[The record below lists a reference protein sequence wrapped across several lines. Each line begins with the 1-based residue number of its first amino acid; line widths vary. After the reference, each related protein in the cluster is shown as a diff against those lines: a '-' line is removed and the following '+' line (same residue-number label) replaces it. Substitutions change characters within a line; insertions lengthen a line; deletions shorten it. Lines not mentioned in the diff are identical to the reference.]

1 MKPNKSLRILATS
14 IATFI
19 AAQSVHG
26 ANVTWNVAGAG
37 TWDAATANWIGGNPD
52 PNLFV
57 NGDDATFNNAAGGVI
72 TVSASI
78 APSST
83 TVSATT
89 GTYTF
94 QTNGI
99 TSGTLTKVNNGV
111 LTLNVA
117 NTHSGLTDV
126 RGGILNYGTANA
138 LGTGNILIGPR
149 SADVGYARLDIGVNS
164 DTVGT
169 VTVDGEG
176 RLIGT
181 TGVLT
186 STGSFEMKRGF
197 ASAILSGSGIN
208 LNKTTGGLFVL
219 TNANTYTGTT
229 TVSKGVLRLS
239 NASALSGGILNT
251 GGTSALTINGG
262 TVELTSASGD
272 FLRNLGAG
280 SDQFRITGGVSGFS
294 ANGAARIVTVNNDA
308 NQELVWGS
316 SDFNPSTLV
325 LNDSTANNT
334 LTLTN
339 KIDLNGASRTVGSFI
354 ATTGVSLAT
363 MSGVIRNSAGTAAG
377 IEKVG
382 VGWVSLNG
390 INTYDGATNVN
401 RGVLQ
406 IQNADALGSTAA
418 GTVVSSGA
426 SLHILNNIT
435 TAAEALTINGTGV
448 VDGYNNIPTEM
459 SGFVIIGGQGTTTL
473 NNAGALRSISGN
485 NIYSGAVTLGS
496 KSKISS
502 DTAANTLTLSGGVTG
517 TDTDLIVGGVGDT
530 TITAITTGTGS
541 LTTHANATTQGTLNL
556 TGASTYTGATN
567 IRGNI
572 INLTGSLNGSTG
584 TALNFIGQGTFKVT
598 DTSQNMGALNVYY
611 GDATVRSSRT
621 GAGTLTQTFPS
632 FVAPDH
638 GGGRGVTFIT
648 DGGTIGTDNK
658 ITFTAAP
665 ATGFMGKNVFA
676 NSVTGVTSGDRYAAY
691 DAGGFVRAYGSG
703 DADYLDAPTNSTIG
717 ASDNSKNVDLSTGNI
732 TAQITASAN
741 TITMRNNSIAMT
753 GTSAVLST
761 NGLLSSGSAGATI
774 GGGTTPRL
782 QAEGAGGELVVR
794 VNGSTDLLTISSI
807 IQNNTSSSRLTK
819 LGAGTLS
826 ITTAV
831 TYTGRTHIAG
841 GTLKATPNLI
851 LATSKDVVVDSAIW
865 DANGGQAISLGTA
878 ANPSNNSIIVRNGG
892 AIKSVGTIEFATDA
906 AASNNSIT
914 ITGIGTRI
922 ESSGNNTALFMRLGD
937 NNTLTIADGAHL
949 RLNGGNGTT
958 NSKIGESLGADGNSL
973 VVTGAGSTFSHSGQR
988 LVIGN
993 LGGTMA
999 SPNTMLISDGGQV
1012 ITRVSHIGGEST
1024 GVASGSYNK
1033 VTVTGANSLWSMTE
1047 TMTVGAG
1054 ISTNNGLLISNGGT
1068 VFTKSRSDRSG
1079 AERPFYV
1086 GFSAGSNANYIT
1098 ITGAGSKLVADNGNS
1113 NIGTTTGLTTS
1124 FIGVDAA
1131 SNDNV
1136 VNVQDGGL
1144 LNVNGR
1150 LELGG
1155 INSALNL
1162 GDGTAKSYASLQD
1175 VVFNTASGRVNVNNG
1190 EFKFNRDSTAV
1201 SGLGE
1206 FALLG
1211 DAFVKTDF
1219 TNSIAVAVTGV
1230 GNFSKQGTGTLTL
1243 SSVANSYVGDTRV
1256 NTGTL
1261 SISSGYLDDSSDV
1274 YVESGSIF
1282 NLNFAGSDT
1291 IDALSLDGNIMAAGD
1306 WGSTASGAT
1315 NINDT
1320 YFSGT
1325 GILTVGSTMV
1335 PEPGA
1340 AVSLL
1345 GGLGILLGLRRR
1357 RS

>member
-14 IATFI
+14 IASFL
-19 AAQSVHG
+19 AAQSAHS

-37 TWDAATANWIGGNPD
+37 TWDTTTANWIGGNPD

-57 NGDDATFNNAAGGVI
+57 NGDDALFNNTAGGII
-72 TVSASI
+72 TVSAAI

-83 TVSATT
+83 TVSATS

-99 TSGTLTKVNNGV
+99 TSGTLTKVNGGT
-111 LTLNVA
+111 LTLTAA

-126 RGGILNYGTANA
+126 GGGILNLSTANA
-138 LGTGNILIGPR
+138 LGTGPILIGPR

-176 RLIGT
+176 RLIGS

-239 NASALSGGILNT
+239 NASALPGGILNT
-251 GGTSALTINGG
+251 GGTSGLTINGG
-262 TVELTSASGD
+262 TVELANGD
-272 FLRNLGAG
+272 FQRNIGTG
-280 SDQFRITGGVSGFS
+280 SSQFQITGGVSGFS
-294 ANGAARIVTVNNDA
+294 ANGAGRTVTVNNDA
-308 NQELVWGS
+308 NLELAWGS
-316 SDFNPSTLV
+316 STFNPSTLV

-334 LTLTN
+334 LNLTN
-339 KIDLNGASRTVGSFI
+339 KIDLNGASRTVGSYI
-354 ATTGVSLAT
+354 ATTGASLAT
-363 MSGVIRNSAGTAAG
+363 MSGVIRNSGGSAAG

-390 INTYDGATNVN
+390 ANTYDGATNVN

-426 SLHILNNIT
+426 SLHILNTIT
-435 TAAEALTINGTGV
+435 TTAEALTINGTGV

-459 SGFVIIGGQGTTTL
+459 SGFVVIGGQGTSTL
-473 NNAGALRSISGN
+473 NNAGALRNISGN
-485 NIYSGAVTLGS
+485 NTYSGVVTLGS
-496 KSKISS
+496 TSKIAS
-502 DTAANTLTLSGGVTG
+502 DTAGTTLTLSGGVTG
-517 TDTDLIVGGVGDT
+517 SNTNLIVGGVGNT
-530 TITAITTGTGS
+530 TISAITTGSGS

-584 TALNFIGQGTFKVT
+584 TALNFTGEGTFNVT
-598 DTSQNMGALNVYY
+598 DVSQNMGALTTSN
-611 GDATVRSSRT
+611 GDATVKSTRT
-621 GAGTLTQTFPS
+621 TGTIAQTFTS
-632 FVAPDH
+632 LNASAA
-638 GGGRGVTFIT
+638 GVTRSFIT
-648 DGGTIGTDNK
+648 TGGTIGTENK
-658 ITFTAAP
+658 IVLSGQS
-665 ATGFMGKNVFA
+665 TGFMGTRTFA
-676 NSVTGVTSGDRYAAY
+676 NSASGVTSADRYAFY
-691 DAGGFVRAYGSG
+691 DAGGFVRAYSSS
-703 DADYLDAPTNSTIG
+703 DANYLDAPTGSTIG
-717 ASDNSKNVDLSTGNI
+717 ASDSTKNVDLSTGNI

-741 TITMRNNSIAMT
+741 TITMRGNNIAMT

-761 NGLLSSGSAGATI
+761 DGLLSSGSAAATI

-782 QAEGAGGELVVR
+782 QPATAGGELVVR

-807 IQNNTSSSRLTK
+807 IQNNTSASALTK
-819 LGAGTLS
+819 SGAGTLS
-826 ITTAV
+826 ITTAA
-831 TYTGRTHIAG
+831 THTGTTTIAG
-841 GTLKATPNLI
+841 GTLKATPSLI
-851 LATSKDVVVDSAIW
+851 INSSKSVIVDSASW
-865 DANGGQAISLGTA
+865 DANGGQAITLGNAT
-878 ANPSNNSIIVRNGG
+878 NPSNNSIIVRNGG
-892 AIKSVGTIEFATDA
+892 AIKSVGTIEFGTDA

-914 ITGIGTRI
+914 ITGIGSRI

-958 NSKIGESLGADGNSL
+958 NSKIGESLGSDGNSL
-973 VVTGAGSTFSHSGQR
+973 VVTGAGSHFSHSGQR
-988 LVIGN
+988 LIIGA

-999 SPNTMLISDGGQV
+999 SPNTMMVSDGGQV
-1012 ITRVSHIGGEST
+1012 TSRVGHIGGEST
-1024 GVASGSYNK
+1024 GTASGSYNK

-1054 ISTNNGLLISNGGT
+1054 IGTNNGLLISNGGT
-1068 VFTKSRSDRSG
+1068 VFTKSRSDRTG

-1086 GFSAGSNANYIT
+1086 GGSAGSNNHYIT

-1113 NIGTTTGLTTS
+1113 AIGTTTGLTTS
-1124 FIGVDAA
+1124 VIGLDAA
-1131 SNDNV
+1131 ANDNA

-1155 INSALNL
+1155 VNSALNL

-1175 VVFNTASGRVNVNNG
+1175 VVFNTSSGRVNVNNG
-1190 EFKFNRDSTAV
+1190 EFKFNRDGTAV

-1219 TNSIAVAVTGV
+1219 ANSIAVAVTGA
-1230 GNFSKQGTGTLTL
+1230 GNITKQGTGTLTL
-1243 SSVANSYVGDTRV
+1243 SSGLNSYVGETRV
-1256 NTGTL
+1256 NQGTL
-1261 SISSGYLDDSSDV
+1261 SISSGYLDDTSDV
-1274 YVESGSIF
+1274 FVEGGALF
-1282 NLNFAGSDT
+1282 NLNFVGSDT
-1291 IDALSLDGNIMAAGD
+1291 IDALSLGGVIVAPGD

-1325 GILTVGSTMV
+1325 GILTVTGTMV

-1345 GGLGILLGLRRR
+1345 GGLGMLLGLRRR

>member
-1 MKPNKSLRILATS
+1 MKPSKTLRILTTS
-14 IATFI
+14 IAAFI
-19 AAQSVHG
+19 AAQSAHS

-57 NGDDATFNNAAGGVI
+57 NGDDATFNNAAGGAI

-83 TVSATT
+83 TVSATG

-99 TSGTLTKVNNGV
+99 TSGTLTKVNGGT
-111 LTLNVA
+111 LTLTA
-117 NTHSGLTDV
+117 ASTHAGLTDV
-126 RGGILNYGTANA
+126 RGGILNLSTANA
-138 LGTGNILIGPR
+138 LGTGPILIGPR
-149 SADVGYARLDIGVNS
+149 SADVGYARLDIGANS

-181 TGVLT
+181 SGVLT

-197 ASAILSGSGIN
+197 ASAILGGSGIN

-239 NASALSGGILNT
+239 NANALSGGILNT

-262 TVELTSASGD
+262 TVELANGD
-272 FLRNLGAG
+272 FQRNLGTG
-280 SDQFRITGGVSGFS
+280 SSEFQITGGVSGFS
-294 ANGAARIVTVNNDA
+294 ANGAVRTVTVNNDA
-308 NQELVWGS
+308 NLELVWGS
-316 SDFNPSTLV
+316 STFNPSTLV
-325 LNDSTANNT
+325 LNNSTANNT

-339 KIDLNGASRTVGSFI
+339 KIDLNGASRTVGSYI
-354 ATTGVSLAT
+354 ATTGASLAT
-363 MSGVIRNSAGTAAG
+363 MSGVIRNSGGSAAG

-390 INTYDGATNVN
+390 ANTYDGATNIN

-406 IQNADALGSTAA
+406 IRNADSLGSTAA

-459 SGFVIIGGQGTTTL
+459 SGFVVIGGQGTSTI

-485 NIYSGAVTLGS
+485 NNYTGAVTLGS
-496 KSKISS
+496 ASRISS
-502 DTAANTLTLSGGVTG
+502 ETAANTLTLSGGVTG
-517 TDTDLIVGGVGDT
+517 TNVDLTVAGVGDT
-530 TITAITTGTGS
+530 TITAITTGSGS

-584 TALNFIGQGTFKVT
+584 TALNFNGQGTFKVT

-632 FVAPDH
+632 FVAPEH

-648 DGGTIGTDNK
+648 DGGTIGTENK
-658 ITFTAAP
+658 ITFTSAP

-676 NSVTGVTSGDRYAAY
+676 NSATVVTSGDRYAAY
-691 DAGGFVRAYGSG
+691 DAGGFVRAYGAT
-703 DADYLDAPTNSTIG
+703 DANYLDAPANSTIG
-717 ASDNSKNVDLSTGNI
+717 ASDISKNVDLSTGNI

-741 TITMRNNSIAMT
+741 TITMRNNNIAMT

-761 NGLLSSGSAGATI
+761 DGLLSSGSAAATI

-782 QAEGAGGELVVR
+782 QAATPGGELVVR
-794 VNGSTDLLTISSI
+794 VNGSTDILTISSI
-807 IQNNTSSSRLTK
+807 IQNNTSASRLTK
-819 LGAGTLS
+819 LGAGKLIIS
-826 ITTAV
+826 TAA
-831 TYTGRTHIAG
+831 TYTGSTHVGGGILQGAG
-841 GTLKATPNLI
+841 SLI
-851 LATSKDVVVDSAIW
+851 LNTSKSVIVDSASW
-865 DANGGQAISLGTA
+865 EGVGTISLGTA
-878 ANPSNNSIIVRNGG
+878 TNPSNNSLIVRNGG
-892 AIKSVGTIEFATDA
+892 AIKGAGTIEFATDA
-906 AASNNSIT
+906 AASNNSIL
-914 ITGIGTRI
+914 ITGIESRI
-922 ESSGNNTALFMRLGD
+922 ESSGNNTALFARLGD
-937 NNTLTIADGAHL
+937 SNSITIADGAHL
-949 RLNGGNGTT
+949 RLNGGSGTT
-958 NSKIGESLGADGNSL
+958 NSKIGESLGSDGNSIT
-973 VVTGAGSTFSHSGQR
+973 VTGAGSHFSHSGQR
-988 LVIGN
+988 LIIGN

-999 SPNTMLISDGGQV
+999 SPNTMLVSDGGQV
-1012 ITRVSHIGGEST
+1012 TSRVGHIGGESQAA
-1024 GVASGSYNK
+1024 ASGSYNK
-1033 VTVTGANSLWSMTE
+1033 VTVTGNNSLWSMTE

-1068 VFTKSRSDRSG
+1068 VFTKSRSDRTG
-1079 AERPFYV
+1079 QERPFYV
-1086 GFSAGSNANYIT
+1086 GGSAGSNANYIT

-1113 NIGTTTGLTTS
+1113 AIGTTTGLTTS

-1155 INSALNL
+1155 VNSALNL

-1190 EFKFNRDSTAV
+1190 EFKFNRDGTAV

-1219 TNSIAVAVTGV
+1219 SNSIAVAVTGV

-1243 SSVANSYVGDTRV
+1243 SSVANSYIGETRV
-1256 NTGTL
+1256 NQGTL
-1261 SISSGYLDDSSDV
+1261 SISSGFLDVSSDV
-1274 YVESGSIF
+1274 FVESGALF
-1282 NLNFAGSDT
+1282 NLNFAGSNT

-1325 GILTVGSTMV
+1325 GILTVTGAVV